1 MEFTLEE
8 HIAYQRYLRGKRKK
22 LVSELKEGPGT
33 MSASNWRKKTEQLHK
48 VRNEIKK
55 PTFFFASKDFKER
68 KGIEDYSL
76 YKNWVVK

>member
-1 MEFTLEE
+1 
-8 HIAYQRYLRGKRKK
+8 
-22 LVSELKEGPGT
+22 